1 MSRSPCPQ
9 VLVYKWCNCF
19 LCTSSLFATI
29 DHLCLLLLIW
39 VSALGSWSV
48 MVLQVALLRGH
59 VLELEE
65 RLRVLQALQAT
76 QTHQQANGPGPKEG
90 AEEEGTGVA
99 AAALE
104 KRCATLL
111 NQQVAVHTILE
122 SKIKVRF
129 FSRNEVQI
137 CWEG

>member
-1 MSRSPCPQ
+1 MC
-9 VLVYKWCNCF
+9 
-19 LCTSSLFATI
+19 
-29 DHLCLLLLIW
+29 
-39 VSALGSWSV
+39 SAIV
-48 MVLQVALLRGH
+48 QVALLRGH

-76 QTHQQANGPGPKEG
+76 QTLKQANGQGPKEG
-90 AEEEGTGVA
+90 PETEGTGVA

-122 SKIKVRF
+122 SKIKVRRLETRPCPGGEKEYGGWRGSCCPLLF
-129 FSRNEVQI
+129 IGMLVSFVCRLTPLCVLL
-137 CWEG
+137 CM